1 MKVIVTHPVTE
12 QQKKDFQVAA
22 PNAELLFL
30 SVDDVSEE
38 LLAEASVVIGTIPP
52 SRFHAY
58 EKLQLL
64 QLGNAGTDGY
74 TDPGV
79 LAPHTILANSS
90 GAYGLAISEH
100 MLAQLL
106 MMIKRLNSY
115 YDMQKDKNWCD
126 LGPVRGIYD
135 STTLVVGM
143 GDIGGE
149 FARRMHLLGSHVLG
163 IRRHTGEKPDWLD
176 ALGTMAQL
184 DEWLPKADYVAC
196 VLPGT
201 QETWHLFDAER
212 LKKLKPDAI
221 LINAGRGS
229 AIDSYALN
237 NALRAGTIGGAC
249 LDVVEPEPL
258 PADHPLWE
266 APNLLLTPHISGF
279 YHLHETLDRILAIA
293 LENLRALVNGDPIR
307 NVVDKTSGYRD
318 NSGNNPISFS

>member
-12 QQKKDFQVAA
+12 QQKKDFQAAA

-58 EKLQLL
+58 ENLQLL

-115 YDMQKDKNWCD
+115 YDMQKEKNWCD

-149 FARRMHLLGSHVLG
+149 FARRMHLPGKSCS
-163 IRRHTGEKPDWLD
+163 RHP
-176 ALGTMAQL
+176 
-184 DEWLPKADYVAC
+184 PSC
-196 VLPGT
+196 
-201 QETWHLFDAER
+201 R
-212 LKKLKPDAI
+212 
-221 LINAGRGS
+221 
-229 AIDSYALN
+229 
-237 NALRAGTIGGAC
+237 
-249 LDVVEPEPL
+249 
-258 PADHPLWE
+258 
-266 APNLLLTPHISGF
+266 
-279 YHLHETLDRILAIA
+279 
-293 LENLRALVNGDPIR
+293 
-307 NVVDKTSGYRD
+307 
-318 NSGNNPISFS
+318 